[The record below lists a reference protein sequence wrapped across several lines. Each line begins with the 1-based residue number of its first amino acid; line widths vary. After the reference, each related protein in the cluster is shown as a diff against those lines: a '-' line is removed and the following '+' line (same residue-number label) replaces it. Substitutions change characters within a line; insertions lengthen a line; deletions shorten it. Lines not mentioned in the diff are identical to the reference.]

1 MHMTTKILKAHLQML
16 GFTALLGGSFI
27 ASATISTTLPPMVIT
42 WMRYAIASLLFIVL
56 MVVQRRLK
64 RPTYRDLGRYT
75 LISLPPLLYFACMII
90 SLQTTSALNSS
101 ALYTTVPLMSLIM
114 SMVLIKAKS
123 TWPVLIALLMGILG
137 ALLIIFKG
145 DLSQVL
151 QLSLIPSD
159 YLFLF
164 GCLGMALNP
173 IVVKKLHRGE
183 QALVLTGWSLI
194 CATVLLT
201 AFVAFQLPEIEWRHI
216 SIITWSGILYLA
228 TFATALSFFLFQKA
242 CVVLSP
248 AKVSGYV
255 YLIPLSVIITNMLLG
270 QVIQWREIAS
280 GAILV
285 IIAMVI
291 LIKAKS
297 C

>member
-1 MHMTTKILKAHLQML
+1 MTTRILKAHLQML

-27 ASATISTTLPPMVIT
+27 ASATISNALPPMVIT
-42 WMRYAIASLLFIVL
+42 WLRYAIASLFFMVL
-56 MVVQRRLK
+56 LVSQGLLK
-64 RPTYRDLGRYT
+64 LPHYSDLGRYT
-75 LISLPPLLYFACMII
+75 LISLPPLLYFACMIF

-101 ALYTTVPLMSLIM
+101 ALYTTVPLMSMIM
-114 SMVLIKAKS
+114 SMVLLNSKS
-123 TWPVLIALLMGILG
+123 TWSVLAALLIGILG

-145 DLSQVL
+145 DLSQLL

-173 IVVKKLHRGE
+173 ILVKKLHRGE

-194 CATVLLT
+194 CATLLLT
-201 AFVAFQLPEIEWRHI
+201 CVVAYQLPEIKWRNI
-216 SIITWSGILYLA
+216 SLITWSGIFYLA

-242 CVVLSP
+242 CIVLSP

-255 YLIPLSVIITNMLLG
+255 YLIPLSVIATNAMLG
-270 QVIQWREIAS
+270 QTINWQEIAS
-280 GAILV
+280 GAALVVVAMTILV
-285 IIAMVI
+285 
-291 LIKAKS
+291 KAK
-297 C
+297 

>member
-1 MHMTTKILKAHLQML
+1 ML

-27 ASATISTTLPPMVIT
+27 ASATISNALPPMVIT

-56 MVVQRRLK
+56 LAGQGLLK
-64 RPTYRDLGRYT
+64 LPHYRDLGRYT
-75 LISLPPLLYFACMII
+75 LISLPPLVYFACMIF

-114 SMVLIKAKS
+114 SMLLLNAKS
-123 TWPVLIALLMGILG
+123 TWAVLIALLLGISG

-145 DLSQVL
+145 DLSQLL
-151 QLSLIPSD
+151 QLSLMPSD

-183 QALVLTGWSLI
+183 HALVLTGWSLM
-194 CATVLLT
+194 CATLLLT
-201 AFVAFQLPEIEWRHI
+201 VVVAYQLPNIEWRNI
-216 SIITWSGILYLA
+216 NVITWSGVLYLA

-242 CVVLSP
+242 CIVLSP
-248 AKVSGYV
+248 AKISGYV
-255 YLIPLSVIITNMLLG
+255 YLIPLSVIATNGLLG
-270 QVIQWREIAS
+270 QEIQWQEIAC
-280 GAILV
+280 GAGLV
-285 IIAMVI
+285 MIAMVI
-291 LIKAKS
+291 LVKAK
-297 C
+297 

>member
-1 MHMTTKILKAHLQML
+1 VHMTTKILKAHLQML

-255 YLIPLSVIITNMLLG
+255 YLIPLSVIATNMLLG

-291 LIKAKS
+291 LVKAK
-297 C
+297 

>member
-1 MHMTTKILKAHLQML
+1 MTTKTVKAHLQML
-16 GFTALLGGSFI
+16 GFTVLLGGSFI
-27 ASATISTTLPPMVIT
+27 ASATISNALPPMVIT

-56 MVVQRRLK
+56 LVGQGLLK
-64 RPTYRDLGRYT
+64 LPHYRDLGRYT
-75 LISLPPLLYFACMII
+75 LISLPPLFYFACMIF

-101 ALYTTVPLMSLIM
+101 ALYTTVPLMSMIL
-114 SMVLIKAKS
+114 SLLLLNSKS
-123 TWPVLIALLMGILG
+123 TWSVLTALLLGISGALLM
-137 ALLIIFKG
+137 IFKG

-159 YLFLF
+159 YLFLL

-194 CATVLLT
+194 CATLLLT
-201 AFVAFQLPEIEWRHI
+201 TVVAYQLPDIEWRNI
-216 SIITWSGILYLA
+216 SLITWSGVLYLA

-242 CVVLSP
+242 CIVLSP

-255 YLIPLSVIITNMLLG
+255 YLIPLSVIATNRLLG
-270 QVIQWREIAS
+270 QEIYWQEMAG
-280 GAILV
+280 GAVLV
-285 IIAMVI
+285 IIAMAI
-291 LIKAKS
+291 LVKAK
-297 C
+297 

>member
-1 MHMTTKILKAHLQML
+1 ML

-27 ASATISTTLPPMVIT
+27 ASATISNALPPMVIT
-42 WMRYAIASLLFIVL
+42 WLRYAIASLLFIVL
-56 MVVQRRLK
+56 LISQGLLK
-64 RPTYRDLGRYT
+64 RPNYRDLGRYT
-75 LISLPPLLYFACMII
+75 LISLPPLLYFACMIF

-101 ALYTTVPLMSLIM
+101 ALYTTVPLMSMIM
-114 SMVLIKAKS
+114 SMVLLNARS
-123 TWPVLIALLMGILG
+123 TWSVLTALLMGIFG

-145 DLSQVL
+145 DLSQLL

-173 IVVKKLHRGE
+173 IMVKNLHRGE
-183 QALVLTGWSLI
+183 PALVLTGWSLI
-194 CATVLLT
+194 CATLLLT
-201 AFVAFQLPEIEWRHI
+201 VIVAYQLPKIEWRDI
-216 SIITWSGILYLA
+216 NVITWSGVFYLA

-242 CVVLSP
+242 CIVLSP

-255 YLIPLSVIITNMLLG
+255 YLIPLSVIATNVMFG
-270 QVIQWREIAS
+270 QTINWQEIAA
-280 GAILV
+280 GAVLV

-291 LIKAKS
+291 LVKAK
-297 C
+297 

>member
-1 MHMTTKILKAHLQML
+1 MTTKTVTAHLQML

-27 ASATISTTLPPMVIT
+27 ASATISNALPPMVIT

-56 MVVQRRLK
+56 LAGQGLLK
-64 RPTYRDLGRYT
+64 LPHYRDLGRYT
-75 LISLPPLLYFACMII
+75 LISLPPLVYFACMIF

-114 SMVLIKAKS
+114 SMLLLNARS
-123 TWPVLIALLMGILG
+123 TWAVLIALLLGISG

-145 DLSQVL
+145 DLSQLL
-151 QLSLIPSD
+151 QLSLMPSD

-183 QALVLTGWSLI
+183 HALVLTGWSLM
-194 CATVLLT
+194 CATLLLT
-201 AFVAFQLPEIEWRHI
+201 AVVAYQLPNIEWRNI
-216 SIITWSGILYLA
+216 NVITWSGVLYLA

-242 CVVLSP
+242 CIVLSP
-248 AKVSGYV
+248 AKISGYV
-255 YLIPLSVIITNMLLG
+255 YLIPLSVIATNGLLG
-270 QVIQWREIAS
+270 QEIQWQEIAS
-280 GAILV
+280 GAGLV
-285 IIAMVI
+285 IIAMAI
-291 LIKAKS
+291 LVKAK
-297 C
+297 

>member
-1 MHMTTKILKAHLQML
+1 ML

-27 ASATISTTLPPMVIT
+27 ASATISNALPPMVIT

-56 MVVQRRLK
+56 LAGQGLLK
-64 RPTYRDLGRYT
+64 LPHYRDLGRYT
-75 LISLPPLLYFACMII
+75 LISLPPLVYFACMIF

-114 SMVLIKAKS
+114 SMLLLNAKS
-123 TWPVLIALLMGILG
+123 TWAVLIALLLGISG

-145 DLSQVL
+145 DLSQLL
-151 QLSLIPSD
+151 QLSLMPSD

-183 QALVLTGWSLI
+183 HALVLTGWSLI
-194 CATVLLT
+194 CATLLLT
-201 AFVAFQLPEIEWRHI
+201 VVVAYQLPNIEWRNI
-216 SIITWSGILYLA
+216 NVITWSGVLYLA

-242 CVVLSP
+242 CIVLSP
-248 AKVSGYV
+248 AKISGYV
-255 YLIPLSVIITNMLLG
+255 YLIPLSVIATNGLLG
-270 QVIQWREIAS
+270 QEIQWQEIAC
-280 GAILV
+280 GAGLV
-285 IIAMVI
+285 MIAMVI
-291 LIKAKS
+291 LVKAK
-297 C
+297 

>member
-1 MHMTTKILKAHLQML
+1 
-16 GFTALLGGSFI
+16 
-27 ASATISTTLPPMVIT
+27 MVIT

-159 YLFLF
+159 YFF
-164 GCLGMALNP
+164 
-173 IVVKKLHRGE
+173 
-183 QALVLTGWSLI
+183 
-194 CATVLLT
+194 
-201 AFVAFQLPEIEWRHI
+201 
-216 SIITWSGILYLA
+216 YLA
-228 TFATALSFFLFQKA
+228 
-242 CVVLSP
+242 V
-248 AKVSGYV
+248 
-255 YLIPLSVIITNMLLG
+255 
-270 QVIQWREIAS
+270 
-280 GAILV
+280 
-285 IIAMVI
+285 
-291 LIKAKS
+291 
-297 C
+297 

>member
-1 MHMTTKILKAHLQML
+1 MHMTTKTVTAHLQML

-27 ASATISTTLPPMVIT
+27 ASATISNALPPMVIT

-56 MVVQRRLK
+56 LAGQGLLK
-64 RPTYRDLGRYT
+64 LPHYRDLGRYT
-75 LISLPPLLYFACMII
+75 LISLPPLIYFACMIF

-114 SMVLIKAKS
+114 SMLLLNAKS
-123 TWPVLIALLMGILG
+123 TWAVLIALLLGISG

-145 DLSQVL
+145 DLSQLL
-151 QLSLIPSD
+151 QLSLMPSD

-183 QALVLTGWSLI
+183 HALVLTGWSLI
-194 CATVLLT
+194 CATLLLT
-201 AFVAFQLPEIEWRHI
+201 AVIAYQLPNIEWRNI
-216 SIITWSGILYLA
+216 NVITWSGVLYLA

-242 CVVLSP
+242 CIVLSP
-248 AKVSGYV
+248 AKISGYV
-255 YLIPLSVIITNMLLG
+255 YLIPLSVIATNGLLG
-270 QVIQWREIAS
+270 QEIQWQEIAS
-280 GAILV
+280 GAGLV
-285 IIAMVI
+285 IIAMAI
-291 LIKAKS
+291 LVKAK
-297 C
+297 

>member
-1 MHMTTKILKAHLQML
+1 ML

-255 YLIPLSVIITNMLLG
+255 YLIPLSVIATNMLLG

>member
-1 MHMTTKILKAHLQML
+1 MTTRIVKAHLQML
-16 GFTALLGGSFI
+16 GFTVLLGGSFI
-27 ASATISTTLPPMVIT
+27 ASATISNSLPPMVIT
-42 WMRYAIASLLFIVL
+42 WLRYSIASLLFIIL
-56 MVVQRRLK
+56 LISQGLLK
-64 RPTYRDLGRYT
+64 LPSYRDLGRYI
-75 LISLPPLLYFACMII
+75 LISLPPLLYFGCMII

-101 ALYTTVPLMSLIM
+101 ALYTTVPLLSMIM
-114 SMVLIKAKS
+114 SMALLNTKS
-123 TWPVLIALLMGILG
+123 TWPVIVALLMGILG

-145 DLSQVL
+145 DITQLL

-194 CATVLLT
+194 CATLLLT
-201 AFVAFQLPEIEWRHI
+201 AVVAYQLPDIAWRNI
-216 SIITWSGILYLA
+216 SLITWSGVLYLA

-242 CVVLSP
+242 CIVLSP

-255 YLIPLSVIITNMLLG
+255 YLIPLSVIATNMILG
-270 QVIQWREIAS
+270 QPINWAEIAS
-280 GAILV
+280 GAAIV
-285 IIAMVI
+285 VIAMGI
-291 LIKAKS
+291 LIKAN
-297 C
+297 

>member
-1 MHMTTKILKAHLQML
+1 MTTRIVKAHLQML
-16 GFTALLGGSFI
+16 GFTVLLGGSFI
-27 ASATISTTLPPMVIT
+27 ASATISNSLPPMVIT
-42 WMRYAIASLLFIVL
+42 WLRYSIASLLFIIL
-56 MVVQRRLK
+56 LISQGLLK
-64 RPTYRDLGRYT
+64 LPSYRDLGRYI
-75 LISLPPLLYFACMII
+75 LISLPPLLYFGCMII

-101 ALYTTVPLMSLIM
+101 ALYTTVPLLSMIM
-114 SMVLIKAKS
+114 SMVLLNTKS
-123 TWPVLIALLMGILG
+123 TWPVIVALLMGILG

-145 DLSQVL
+145 DIAQLL

-194 CATVLLT
+194 CATLLLT
-201 AFVAFQLPEIEWRHI
+201 AVVAYQLPYIAWRNI
-216 SIITWSGILYLA
+216 SLITWSGVLYLA

-242 CVVLSP
+242 CIVLSP

-255 YLIPLSVIITNMLLG
+255 YLIPLSVIATNMILG
-270 QVIQWREIAS
+270 QPINWAEIAS
-280 GAILV
+280 GAAIV
-285 IIAMVI
+285 VIAMGI
-291 LIKAKS
+291 LIKAN
-297 C
+297 

>member
-1 MHMTTKILKAHLQML
+1 MTTRILKAHLQML

-27 ASATISTTLPPMVIT
+27 ASETISNTLPPMVIT
-42 WMRYAIASLLFIVL
+42 WLRYTIASLFFIVL
-56 MVVQRRLK
+56 LVSQGLLK
-64 RPTYRDLGRYT
+64 FPHYRDLVRYT
-75 LISLPPLLYFACMII
+75 LISLPPLLYFACMIF

-101 ALYTTVPLMSLIM
+101 ALYTTVPLMSMIM
-114 SMVLIKAKS
+114 SMVLLNSKS
-123 TWPVLIALLMGILG
+123 TRSVLAALLIGIFG

-145 DLSQVL
+145 DLSQLL

-173 IVVKKLHRGE
+173 ILVKKLHRGE

-194 CATVLLT
+194 CATLLLT
-201 AFVAFQLPEIEWRHI
+201 CVVAYQLPEIKWHNI
-216 SIITWSGILYLA
+216 SLITWGGIFYLA

-242 CVVLSP
+242 CIVLSP

-255 YLIPLSVIITNMLLG
+255 YLIPLSVIVTNAMLG
-270 QVIQWREIAS
+270 QTINWQEIAS
-280 GAILV
+280 GAALV
-285 IIAMVI
+285 IIAMAI
-291 LIKAKS
+291 LVKAK
-297 C
+297 

>member
-1 MHMTTKILKAHLQML
+1 ML

-27 ASATISTTLPPMVIT
+27 ASATISNALPPMVIT

-56 MVVQRRLK
+56 LAGQGLLK
-64 RPTYRDLGRYT
+64 LPHYRDLGRYT
-75 LISLPPLLYFACMII
+75 LISLPPLVYFACMIF

-114 SMVLIKAKS
+114 SMLLLNARS
-123 TWPVLIALLMGILG
+123 TWAVLIALLLGISG

-145 DLSQVL
+145 DLSQLL
-151 QLSLIPSD
+151 QLSLMPSD

-183 QALVLTGWSLI
+183 HALVLTGWSLM
-194 CATVLLT
+194 CATLLLT
-201 AFVAFQLPEIEWRHI
+201 AVVAYQLPNIEWRNI
-216 SIITWSGILYLA
+216 NVITWSGVLYLA

-242 CVVLSP
+242 CIVLSP
-248 AKVSGYV
+248 AKISGYV
-255 YLIPLSVIITNMLLG
+255 YLIPLSVIATNGLLG
-270 QVIQWREIAS
+270 QEIQWQEIAS
-280 GAILV
+280 GAGLV
-285 IIAMVI
+285 IIAMAI
-291 LIKAKS
+291 LVKAK
-297 C
+297 

>member
-1 MHMTTKILKAHLQML
+1 MTTKILKAHLQML

-159 YLFLF
+159 YFFLF

-201 AFVAFQLPEIEWRHI
+201 AFVVFQLPEIEWRHI

-242 CVVLSP
+242 CVVLPP

>member
-1 MHMTTKILKAHLQML
+1 MTTIIVKAHLQML
-16 GFTALLGGSFI
+16 GFTVLLGGSFI
-27 ASATISTTLPPMVIT
+27 ASATISNSLPPMVIT
-42 WMRYAIASLLFIVL
+42 WLRYSIASLLFIIL
-56 MVVQRRLK
+56 LISQGLLK
-64 RPTYRDLGRYT
+64 LPSYRDLGRYI
-75 LISLPPLLYFACMII
+75 LISLPPLLYFGCMII

-101 ALYTTVPLMSLIM
+101 ALYTTVPLLSMIM
-114 SMVLIKAKS
+114 SMVLLNTKS
-123 TWPVLIALLMGILG
+123 TWPVIVALLMGILG

-145 DLSQVL
+145 DIAQLL

-194 CATVLLT
+194 CATLLLT
-201 AFVAFQLPEIEWRHI
+201 AVVAYQLPDIAWRNI
-216 SIITWSGILYLA
+216 SLITWSGVLYLA

-242 CVVLSP
+242 CIVLSP

-255 YLIPLSVIITNMLLG
+255 YLIPLSVIATNMILG
-270 QVIQWREIAS
+270 QPINWAEIAS
-280 GAILV
+280 GAAIV
-285 IIAMVI
+285 VIAMGI
-291 LIKAKS
+291 LIKAN
-297 C
+297 

>member
-1 MHMTTKILKAHLQML
+1 ML

-27 ASATISTTLPPMVIT
+27 ASATISNALPPMVIT

-56 MVVQRRLK
+56 LAGQGLLK
-64 RPTYRDLGRYT
+64 LPHYRDLGRYT
-75 LISLPPLLYFACMII
+75 LISLPPLVYFACMIF

-114 SMVLIKAKS
+114 SMLLLNAKS
-123 TWPVLIALLMGILG
+123 TWAVLIALLLGISG

-145 DLSQVL
+145 DLSQLL
-151 QLSLIPSD
+151 QLSLMPSD

-183 QALVLTGWSLI
+183 HALVLTGWSLM
-194 CATVLLT
+194 CATLLLT
-201 AFVAFQLPEIEWRHI
+201 AVVAYQLPDIEWRNI
-216 SIITWSGILYLA
+216 NVNTWSGVLYLA

-242 CVVLSP
+242 CIVLSP
-248 AKVSGYV
+248 AKISGYV
-255 YLIPLSVIITNMLLG
+255 YLIPLSVIATNGLLG
-270 QVIQWREIAS
+270 QEIQWQEIAC
-280 GAILV
+280 GAGLV
-285 IIAMVI
+285 MIAMVI
-291 LIKAKS
+291 LVKAK
-297 C
+297 

>member
-1 MHMTTKILKAHLQML
+1 MHMTTKTVTAHLQML

-27 ASATISTTLPPMVIT
+27 ASATISNALPPMVIT

-56 MVVQRRLK
+56 LAGQGLLK
-64 RPTYRDLGRYT
+64 LPHYRDLGRYT
-75 LISLPPLLYFACMII
+75 LISLPPLVYFACMIF

-114 SMVLIKAKS
+114 SMLLLNAKS
-123 TWPVLIALLMGILG
+123 TWAVLIALLLGISG

-145 DLSQVL
+145 DLSQLL
-151 QLSLIPSD
+151 QLSLMPSD

-183 QALVLTGWSLI
+183 HALVLTGWSLI
-194 CATVLLT
+194 CATLLLT
-201 AFVAFQLPEIEWRHI
+201 VVVAYQLPNIEWRNI
-216 SIITWSGILYLA
+216 NVITWSGVLYLA

-242 CVVLSP
+242 CIVLSP
-248 AKVSGYV
+248 AKISGYV
-255 YLIPLSVIITNMLLG
+255 YLIPLSVIATNGLLG
-270 QVIQWREIAS
+270 QEIQWQEIAS
-280 GAILV
+280 GAGLV
-285 IIAMVI
+285 IIAMAI
-291 LIKAKS
+291 LVKAK
-297 C
+297 

>member
-1 MHMTTKILKAHLQML
+1 MTTIIVKAHLQML
-16 GFTALLGGSFI
+16 GFTVLLGGSFI
-27 ASATISTTLPPMVIT
+27 ASATISNSLPPMVIT
-42 WMRYAIASLLFIVL
+42 WLRYSIASLLFIIL
-56 MVVQRRLK
+56 LISQGLLK
-64 RPTYRDLGRYT
+64 LPSYRDLGRYI
-75 LISLPPLLYFACMII
+75 LISLPPLLYFGCMII

-101 ALYTTVPLMSLIM
+101 ALYTTVPLLSMIM
-114 SMVLIKAKS
+114 SMVLLNTKS
-123 TWPVLIALLMGILG
+123 TWPVIVALLMGILG

-145 DLSQVL
+145 DIAQLL

-194 CATVLLT
+194 CATLLLT
-201 AFVAFQLPEIEWRHI
+201 AVVAYQLPDIAWRNI
-216 SIITWSGILYLA
+216 SLITWSGILYLA

-242 CVVLSP
+242 CIVLSP

-255 YLIPLSVIITNMLLG
+255 YLIPLSVIATNMILG
-270 QVIQWREIAS
+270 QPINWAEIAS
-280 GAILV
+280 GAAIV
-285 IIAMVI
+285 VIAMGI
-291 LIKAKS
+291 LIKAN
-297 C
+297 

>member
-1 MHMTTKILKAHLQML
+1 MHMTTKIVKAHLQML

-27 ASATISTTLPPMVIT
+27 ASATISNALPPMVIT
-42 WMRYAIASLLFIVL
+42 WLRYAIASLLFMVL
-56 MVVQRRLK
+56 LVSQGLLK
-64 RPTYRDLGRYT
+64 LPKLRDLGRYT
-75 LISLPPLLYFACMII
+75 LISLPPLLYFACMIF

-114 SMVLIKAKS
+114 SMLLLKSKS
-123 TWPVLIALLMGILG
+123 TWSVLAALLMGILG

-145 DLSQVL
+145 DLSQL
-151 QLSLIPSD
+151 LHLSLMPSD

-183 QALVLTGWSLI
+183 LALVLTGWSLI
-194 CATVLLT
+194 CATLLLT
-201 AFVAFQLPEIEWRHI
+201 AVVAYQLPEIEWRNI
-216 SIITWSGILYLA
+216 SVITWSGVFYLA

-255 YLIPLSVIITNMLLG
+255 YLIPLSVIATNVVLG
-270 QVIQWREIAS
+270 QVINWHEIAV
-280 GAILV
+280 GATLV
-285 IIAMVI
+285 VIAMVM
-291 LIKAKS
+291 LVKAE
-297 C
+297 

>member
-1 MHMTTKILKAHLQML
+1 MTTKILKAHLQML

>member
-1 MHMTTKILKAHLQML
+1 ML

-27 ASATISTTLPPMVIT
+27 ASATISNALPPMVIT
-42 WMRYAIASLLFIVL
+42 WLRYAIASLLFIVL
-56 MVVQRRLK
+56 LISQGLLK
-64 RPTYRDLGRYT
+64 RPNYRDLGRYT
-75 LISLPPLLYFACMII
+75 LISLPPLLYFACMIF

-101 ALYTTVPLMSLIM
+101 ALYTTVPLMSMIM
-114 SMVLIKAKS
+114 SMVLLNARS
-123 TWPVLIALLMGILG
+123 TWSVLIALLMGILG

-145 DLSQVL
+145 DLSQLL

-173 IVVKKLHRGE
+173 IVVKKLHQGE
-183 QALVLTGWSLI
+183 PALVLTGWSLI
-194 CATVLLT
+194 CATLLLT
-201 AFVAFQLPEIEWRHI
+201 LIVAYQLPKIEWRDI
-216 SIITWSGILYLA
+216 NIITWSGVFYLA

-242 CVVLSP
+242 CIVLSP

-255 YLIPLSVIITNMLLG
+255 YLIPLSVIATNVMFG
-270 QVIQWREIAS
+270 QTINWQEIAA
-280 GAILV
+280 GAVLV

-291 LIKAKS
+291 LVKAK
-297 C
+297 

>member
-1 MHMTTKILKAHLQML
+1 MTTRILKAHLQML

-27 ASATISTTLPPMVIT
+27 ASATISNALPPMVIT
-42 WMRYAIASLLFIVL
+42 WLRYAIASLLFIVL
-56 MVVQRRLK
+56 LISQGLLK
-64 RPTYRDLGRYT
+64 RPNYRDLGRYT
-75 LISLPPLLYFACMII
+75 LISLPPLLYFACMIF

-101 ALYTTVPLMSLIM
+101 ALYTTVPLMSMIM
-114 SMVLIKAKS
+114 SMVLLNARS
-123 TWPVLIALLMGILG
+123 TWSVLIALLMGIFG

-145 DLSQVL
+145 DLSQLL

-173 IVVKKLHRGE
+173 IVVKKLHQGE
-183 QALVLTGWSLI
+183 PALVLTGWSLI
-194 CATVLLT
+194 CATLLLT
-201 AFVAFQLPEIEWRHI
+201 LIVAYQLPKIEWRDI
-216 SIITWSGILYLA
+216 NIITWSGVFYLA

-242 CVVLSP
+242 CIVLSP

-255 YLIPLSVIITNMLLG
+255 YLIPLSVIATNVMFG
-270 QVIQWREIAS
+270 QTINWQEIAA
-280 GAILV
+280 GAVLV

-291 LIKAKS
+291 LVKAK
-297 C
+297 

>member
-1 MHMTTKILKAHLQML
+1 ML
-16 GFTALLGGSFI
+16 GFTVLLGGSFI

-255 YLIPLSVIITNMLLG
+255 YLIPLSVIATNMLLG

-291 LIKAKS
+291 LVKAK
-297 C
+297 

>member
-1 MHMTTKILKAHLQML
+1 MTTKILKAHLQML

-255 YLIPLSVIITNMLLG
+255 YLIPLSVIATNMLLG

-291 LIKAKS
+291 LVKAK
-297 C
+297 

>member
-1 MHMTTKILKAHLQML
+1 MHMTTKTVTAHLQML

-27 ASATISTTLPPMVIT
+27 ASATISNALPPMVIT

-56 MVVQRRLK
+56 LAGQGLLK
-64 RPTYRDLGRYT
+64 LPHYRDLGRYT
-75 LISLPPLLYFACMII
+75 LISLPPLVYFACMIF

-114 SMVLIKAKS
+114 SMLLLNAKS
-123 TWPVLIALLMGILG
+123 TWAVLIALLLGISG

-145 DLSQVL
+145 DLSQLL
-151 QLSLIPSD
+151 QLSLMPSD

-183 QALVLTGWSLI
+183 HALVLTGWSLM
-194 CATVLLT
+194 CATLLLT
-201 AFVAFQLPEIEWRHI
+201 AVVAYQLPDIEWRNI
-216 SIITWSGILYLA
+216 NLTTWSGVLYLA

-242 CVVLSP
+242 CIVLSP
-248 AKVSGYV
+248 AKISGYV
-255 YLIPLSVIITNMLLG
+255 YLIPLSVIATNGLLG
-270 QVIQWREIAS
+270 QEIQWQEIAC
-280 GAILV
+280 GAGLV
-285 IIAMVI
+285 MIAMVI
-291 LIKAKS
+291 LVKAK
-297 C
+297 

>member
-1 MHMTTKILKAHLQML
+1 MHMTTKTVTAHLQML

-27 ASATISTTLPPMVIT
+27 ASATISNALPPMVIT

-56 MVVQRRLK
+56 LAGQGLLK
-64 RPTYRDLGRYT
+64 LPHYRDLGRYT
-75 LISLPPLLYFACMII
+75 LISLPPLVYFACMIF

-114 SMVLIKAKS
+114 SMLLLNAKS
-123 TWPVLIALLMGILG
+123 TWAVLIALLLGISG

-145 DLSQVL
+145 DLSQLL
-151 QLSLIPSD
+151 QLSLMPSD

-183 QALVLTGWSLI
+183 HALVLTGWSLI
-194 CATVLLT
+194 CATLLLT
-201 AFVAFQLPEIEWRHI
+201 VVVAYQLPNIEWRNI
-216 SIITWSGILYLA
+216 NVITWSGVLYLA

-242 CVVLSP
+242 CIVLSP
-248 AKVSGYV
+248 AKISGYV
-255 YLIPLSVIITNMLLG
+255 YLIPLSVIATNGLLG
-270 QVIQWREIAS
+270 QEIQWQEIAC
-280 GAILV
+280 GAGLV
-285 IIAMVI
+285 MIAMVI
-291 LIKAKS
+291 LVKAK
-297 C
+297 

>member
-1 MHMTTKILKAHLQML
+1 ML

>member
-1 MHMTTKILKAHLQML
+1 MTTRIVKAHLQML
-16 GFTALLGGSFI
+16 GFTVLLGGSFI
-27 ASATISTTLPPMVIT
+27 ASATISNSLPPMVIT
-42 WMRYAIASLLFIVL
+42 WLRYSIASLLFIIL
-56 MVVQRRLK
+56 LISQGLLK
-64 RPTYRDLGRYT
+64 LPSYRDLGRYT
-75 LISLPPLLYFACMII
+75 LISLPPLLYFGCMII

-101 ALYTTVPLMSLIM
+101 ALYTTVPLLSMIM
-114 SMVLIKAKS
+114 SMVLLNTKS
-123 TWPVLIALLMGILG
+123 TWPVIVALLMGILG

-145 DLSQVL
+145 DIAQLL

-194 CATVLLT
+194 CATLLLT
-201 AFVAFQLPEIEWRHI
+201 AVVAYQLPDIAWRNI
-216 SIITWSGILYLA
+216 SLITWSGILYLA

-242 CVVLSP
+242 CIVLSP

-255 YLIPLSVIITNMLLG
+255 YLIPLSVIATNMILG
-270 QVIQWREIAS
+270 QPINWAEIAS
-280 GAILV
+280 GAAIV
-285 IIAMVI
+285 VIAMGI
-291 LIKAKS
+291 LIKAN
-297 C
+297 

>member
-1 MHMTTKILKAHLQML
+1 ML

-27 ASATISTTLPPMVIT
+27 ASETISNTLPPMVIT
-42 WMRYAIASLLFIVL
+42 WLRYTIASLFFIVL
-56 MVVQRRLK
+56 LVSQGLLK
-64 RPTYRDLGRYT
+64 FPHYRDLVRYT
-75 LISLPPLLYFACMII
+75 LISLPPLLYFACMIF

-101 ALYTTVPLMSLIM
+101 ALYTTVPLMSMIM
-114 SMVLIKAKS
+114 SMVLLNSKS
-123 TWPVLIALLMGILG
+123 TRSVLAALLIGIFG

-145 DLSQVL
+145 DLSQLL

-173 IVVKKLHRGE
+173 ILVKKLHRGE

-194 CATVLLT
+194 CATLLLT
-201 AFVAFQLPEIEWRHI
+201 CVVAYQLPEIKWHNI
-216 SIITWSGILYLA
+216 SLITWGGIFYLA

-242 CVVLSP
+242 CIVLSP

-255 YLIPLSVIITNMLLG
+255 YLIPLSVIVTNAMLG
-270 QVIQWREIAS
+270 QTINWQEIAS
-280 GAILV
+280 GAALV
-285 IIAMVI
+285 IIAMAI
-291 LIKAKS
+291 LVKAK
-297 C
+297 